1 MGKGGLCY
9 FRHIMLHKRVSKMVK
24 ETLTQA
30 LLQKALDGTW
40 QRQKAIANNI
50 ANHETPGYK
59 SISVEFEHA
68 LKNEL
73 NRAGSSVPD
82 KIRNAKITSHTNSD
96 LSYRADGNN
105 VDIDKESIDLVKT
118 QIQYQYLTR
127 SLTDYYARL
136 RYAISEGKR

>member
-82 KIRNAKITSHTNSD
+82 KIRNAIKPKGIRTYS
-96 LSYRADGNN
+96 R
-105 VDIDKESIDLVKT
+105 
-118 QIQYQYLTR
+118 
-127 SLTDYYARL
+127 
-136 RYAISEGKR
+136 